1 MFSFSKL
8 LLTGVMN
15 VFSPIKIDYNEL
27 SIDGKLSELSKE
39 DLVKRINE
47 QSAACTACCLALCA
61 LSWVSVFSDISNCF
75 DNHIL
80 PLIIFGISIISSFLS
95 ILYIIMK
102 VSGYSRIVNTF
113 IECKQNNK
121 EDEFKKKKNE
131 ILENTCSQFKYEVNI
146 TMLNAILLS
155 LDYTIILVM
164 TIMSIFNQQ
173 Q

>member
-27 SIDGKLSELSKE
+27 SFDGKLSELSKE

-47 QSAACTACCLALCA
+47 QSAACTSCCLALCA
-61 LSWVSVFSDISNCF
+61 LSWVSVFSDISHCIGS
-75 DNHIL
+75 HIL
-80 PLIIFGISIISSFLS
+80 PLIIFVISIISSLLS
-95 ILYIIMK
+95 IIYIVMK
-102 VSGYSRIVNTF
+102 VLCHSQIVNTYL
-113 IECKQNNK
+113 ECKQNNK
-121 EDEFKKKKNE
+121 EKEFQDKKTE
-131 ILENTCSQFKYEVNI
+131 ILVNACNQFKYEVYI
-146 TMLNAILLS
+146 TILNAILLS

-164 TIMSIFNQQ
+164 TILSIFNQQ